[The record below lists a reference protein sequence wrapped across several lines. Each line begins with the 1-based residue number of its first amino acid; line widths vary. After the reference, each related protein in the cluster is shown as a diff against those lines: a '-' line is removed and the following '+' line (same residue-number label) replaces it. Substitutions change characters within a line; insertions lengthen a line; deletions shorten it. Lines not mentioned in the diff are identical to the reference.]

1 MLESSGSGAISPT
14 GSALRVKLALALIT
28 VALRA
33 AAPEKVLGRRSLAEY
48 LESAQKIEIKN

>member
-48 LESAQKIEIKN
+48 LELA